1 MKFHSFY
8 TICFLR
14 LVSKDGLRA
23 YCHYLELFVKEGAL
37 RAQIQAKEDEAK
49 VVEFDHLEQ
58 VFVQLL
64 LDF

>member
-1 MKFHSFY
+1 LY
-8 TICFLR
+8 
-14 LVSKDGLRA
+14 LVSKDGLRT

-37 RAQIQAKEDEAK
+37 RTQIQAKEDEAK
-49 VVEFDHLEQ
+49 VVELDHLEQ